1 MPKNSSAKYYRKTNK
16 GERYQDVSKMRKT
29 ESNNMVAKDIKIS
42 QEMKNESYLS
52 IEKNK
57 KYGKN
62 KKCLTNKD

>member
-1 MPKNSSAKYYRKTNK
+1 MEKQIKVK
-16 GERYQDVSKMRKT
+16 GIKMFLKMRKT

-42 QEMKNESYLS
+42 QEMKNESCLS

>member
-1 MPKNSSAKYYRKTNK
+1 MEKQIKVK
-16 GERYQDVSKMRKT
+16 GIKMFLKMRKT

-42 QEMKNESYLS
+42 QEMKNKSYLS
-52 IEKNK
+52 IEKNI

>member
-1 MPKNSSAKYYRKTNK
+1 MEKQIKVK
-16 GERYQDVSKMRKT
+16 GIKMFLKMRKT

-42 QEMKNESYLS
+42 QEMKNKSYLS

>member
-1 MPKNSSAKYYRKTNK
+1 
-16 GERYQDVSKMRKT
+16 MRKT

-52 IEKNK
+52 VEKNK

>member
-1 MPKNSSAKYYRKTNK
+1 MEKQIKVK
-16 GERYQDVSKMRKT
+16 GIKMFPKMRKT

>member
-1 MPKNSSAKYYRKTNK
+1 MEKQIKVKCIK
-16 GERYQDVSKMRKT
+16 MFLKMRKT

>member
-1 MPKNSSAKYYRKTNK
+1 MEKQIKVK
-16 GERYQDVSKMRKT
+16 GIKMFLKMRKT

-52 IEKNK
+52 IEKK
-57 KYGKN
+57 IKYGKN

>member
-1 MPKNSSAKYYRKTNK
+1 MEKQIKVK
-16 GERYQDVSKMRKT
+16 GIKMFLKMRKT